1 MSSGIEGN
9 EAELLSV
16 SPRLLEDEC
25 VLRYDD
31 ATSSITSTSFLYCVN
46 VCNQTKPILVES

>member
-25 VLRYDD
+25 DLRYDD